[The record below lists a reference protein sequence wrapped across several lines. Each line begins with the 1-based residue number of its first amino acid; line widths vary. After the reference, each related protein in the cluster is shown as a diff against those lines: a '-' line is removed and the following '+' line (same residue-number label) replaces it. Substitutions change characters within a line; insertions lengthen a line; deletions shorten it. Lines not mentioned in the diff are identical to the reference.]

1 MCQGE
6 GASLLQGLVKCTMTG
21 NQHSGMRG
29 SASEREAPQSSPEG
43 EAGDGS
49 GEQRGAADD
58 IAATL
63 PTAHLHNPLAE
74 ASNEDMR
81 GLI

>member
-29 SASEREAPQSSPEG
+29 SAWEREAPQSSPGGEG
-43 EAGDGS
+43 GDGS

-58 IAATL
+58 IAAH
-63 PTAHLHNPLAE
+63 PPY
-74 ASNEDMR
+74 SPSPQSPC
-81 GLI
+81 